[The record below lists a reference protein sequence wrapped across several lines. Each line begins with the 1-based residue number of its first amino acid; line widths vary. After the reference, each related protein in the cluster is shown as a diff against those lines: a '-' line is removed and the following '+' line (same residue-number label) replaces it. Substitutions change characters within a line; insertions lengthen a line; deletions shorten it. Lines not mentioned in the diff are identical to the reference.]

1 MGSKVENDRAALQK
15 TMKAIIEESKR
26 KAAAQQPQLPGLDR
40 SVAVQAI
47 GLAQTVALP
56 LPEHIA
62 ELVYEIPAKRRLDDL
77 VLSDEVVSEVK
88 EFLHEYAHA
97 ALLRDHSIEPRHTV
111 MLVGPPG
118 NGKTSLAEAFAAEL
132 SLPLLSIRYDAIVD
146 SYLGET
152 SNRLRRLIDYATLNP
167 CVLFFDEFDAVG
179 KERSD
184 AQETGEIKRVVSSLL
199 MQMDRLP
206 SHAIVACATNHPELL
221 DRAVWRRFEL
231 KLEINR
237 PNKKQ
242 LKSWFSRLRQSLGNT
257 PIGVSEAEFIA
268 CMDGEN
274 MSEVE
279 AFTLDVRRKI
289 ILSRGQLSAA
299 EAVKHVLAR
308 LKKRAAPAITTRSLG
323 DHGDQ
328 LSNSPPAPRKR
339 QRKANQGDKTTLSK
353 KASLSST
360 G

>member
-1 MGSKVENDRAALQK
+1 
-15 TMKAIIEESKR
+15 
-26 KAAAQQPQLPGLDR
+26 
-40 SVAVQAI
+40 
-47 GLAQTVALP
+47 
-56 LPEHIA
+56 
-62 ELVYEIPAKRRLDDL
+62 
-77 VLSDEVVSEVK
+77 
-88 EFLHEYAHA
+88 
-97 ALLRDHSIEPRHTV
+97 
-111 MLVGPPG
+111 
-118 NGKTSLAEAFAAEL
+118 
-132 SLPLLSIRYDAIVD
+132 
-146 SYLGET
+146 
-152 SNRLRRLIDYATLNP
+152 
-167 CVLFFDEFDAVG
+167 
-179 KERSD
+179 
-184 AQETGEIKRVVSSLL
+184 VVSSLL

-328 LSNSPPAPRKR
+328 LSIVRLRRESDSGKR
-339 QRKANQGDKTTLSK
+339 IKGTNHPFQESFPIKYRLALRRDLRRSDEISREL
-353 KASLSST
+353 AERCRSFCRSSSCSSRT
-360 G
+360 SHRI